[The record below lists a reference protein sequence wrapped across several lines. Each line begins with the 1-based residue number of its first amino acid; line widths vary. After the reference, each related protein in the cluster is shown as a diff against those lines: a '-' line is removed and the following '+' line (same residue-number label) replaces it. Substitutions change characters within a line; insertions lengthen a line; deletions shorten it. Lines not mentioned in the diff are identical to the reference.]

1 MIKLKR
7 IKNILVRKIKVLWDK
22 FQGYDFHTTVKSKD
36 LNLNPKQFFN
46 SSPSASSE
54 LTKVFNDQK
63 FTSKDSI
70 LDIGC
75 GKGSILRLLLKYPL
89 KEIGGIE
96 ISKPIY
102 KVCFKNM
109 KKINDK
115 RVNLSCIDARYF
127 EDFKKYNYYYAY
139 NPCSKEIF
147 EEIVIKIKETS
158 KSKKTFIYNN
168 PIWNDVLNKNGFVYK
183 NKYFDEWGN
192 DIKIYSI
199 ENDIV

>member
-1 MIKLKR
+1 MFKFKR
-7 IKNILVRKIKVLWDK
+7 IKNILVRKIKVLWDR

-46 SSPSASSE
+46 SSPSASFE
-54 LTKVFNDQK
+54 LKKVFNAQK

-75 GKGSILRLLLKYPL
+75 GKGSILRLLLKYPF

-96 ISKPIY
+96 ISKSIY
-102 KVCFKNM
+102 TVCFNNM
-109 KKINDK
+109 KKINDI
-115 RVNLSCIDARYF
+115 RVNLSCIDARNF
-127 EDFKKYNYYYAY
+127 EDFKKYNYYYTY

-147 EEIVIKIKETS
+147 EEIIKKIKETC

-168 PIWNDVLNKNGFVYK
+168 PIWDDVLKKNGFVYN
-183 NKYFDEWGN
+183 NKYFNEWGN
-192 DIKIYSI
+192 DIKVYSI
-199 ENDIV
+199 EPD